1 MGSTLSQ
8 RQPYVSGNTERDENG
23 QFESELDDEDIVS
36 YFAERRPFHT
46 AQEVADRFGIDRSTA
61 YRRLSR
67 LEDDER
73 LEKVSLG
80 SRTVVWWYTADT
92 AATPD
97 EVESD
102 DPLFS
107 APKFSVDEPVDED
120 GIDDVL
126 YGEIEG

>member
-1 MGSTLSQ
+1 MASTLSQ
-8 RQPYVSGNTERDENG
+8 GQPYMSGNTERDENG
-23 QFESELDDEDIVS
+23 QFESELGNEDIMS

-67 LEDDER
+67 LEDDGR

-97 EVESD
+97 EVASD

-107 APKFSVDEPVDED
+107 APTFSVDDPVDED
-120 GIDDVL
+120 EIDDVL
-126 YGEIEG
+126 YGEIKG

>member
-1 MGSTLSQ
+1 M
-8 RQPYVSGNTERDENG
+8 SGNTERDESG
-23 QFESELDDEDIVS
+23 QFESELDDEAILS
-36 YFAERRPFHT
+36 YFAGGRPFRT
-46 AQEVADRFGIDRSTA
+46 AQEVADRFDIDRSTA

-67 LEDDER
+67 LEEDRR

-92 AATPD
+92 EAESD
-97 EVESD
+97 GNSSD

-107 APKFSVDEPVDED
+107 APAFSVDEPLDED
-120 GIDDVL
+120 DIDDVL

>member
-1 MGSTLSQ
+1 M
-8 RQPYVSGNTERDENG
+8 SGNSERDDSG
-23 QFESELDDEDIVS
+23 QFASELGNEDIMG
-36 YFAERRPFHT
+36 YFAESRPFHT
-46 AQEVADRFGIDRSTA
+46 AQEVADRFGVDRSTA

-67 LEDDER
+67 LEDDGR

-92 AATPD
+92 AATPAA
-97 EVESD
+97 VASD

-107 APKFSVDEPVDED
+107 APTFSVDESVDDDE
-120 GIDDVL
+120 IDDVL

>member
-1 MGSTLSQ
+1 M
-8 RQPYVSGNTERDENG
+8 SGNTERDESG
-23 QFESELDDEDIVS
+23 QFESDLSDEDIVS
-36 YFAERRPFHT
+36 YFAEGRPFHT
-46 AQEVADRFGIDRSTA
+46 AQEVADRFDIDRSTA

-67 LEDDER
+67 LEGDGR

-80 SRTVVWWYTADT
+80 SRTVVWWYRADT
-92 AATPD
+92 ATAHD
-97 EVESD
+97 EIESD

-120 GIDDVL
+120 EIDDVL

>member
-1 MGSTLSQ
+1 MDSTLSQ
-8 RQPYVSGNTERDENG
+8 RQSYMSENTERDESG
-23 QFESELDDEDIVS
+23 QFESELGNEDIMS

-67 LEDDER
+67 LEDDGR

-97 EVESD
+97 EVSSD

-120 GIDDVL
+120 EIDDVL

>member
-1 MGSTLSQ
+1 
-8 RQPYVSGNTERDENG
+8 VSGNTERDENG
-23 QFESELDDEDIVS
+23 QFESELANEDIMS
-36 YFAERRPFHT
+36 YFTNGRPFHT

-67 LEDDER
+67 LEDEDR

-92 AATPD
+92 EATPD
-97 EVESD
+97 EIAPD

-107 APKFSVDEPVDED
+107 APKFSVDEPVEEDE
-120 GIDDVL
+120 IDDVL

>member
-1 MGSTLSQ
+1 M
-8 RQPYVSGNTERDENG
+8 SGNTERDERG
-23 QFESELDDEDIVS
+23 QFESELEPEDIMS
-36 YFAERRPFHT
+36 YFAEGRPFHT
-46 AQEVADRFGIDRSTA
+46 AQEVADRFDIDRSTA

-67 LEDDER
+67 LDNDGH

-92 AATPD
+92 ATAPD

-102 DPLFS
+102 DPLFA
-107 APKFSVDEPVDED
+107 APTFTVDDPVDED
-120 GIDDVL
+120 EIDDVL

>member
-1 MGSTLSQ
+1 MGSAPSQ
-8 RQPYVSGNTERDENG
+8 SQPYMSGNSERDESG
-23 QFESELDDEDIVS
+23 QFASELGNEDIMS

-46 AQEVADRFGIDRSTA
+46 AQEVADRFSVDRSTA

-67 LEDDER
+67 LEDDGR

-92 AATPD
+92 AATAD
-97 EVESD
+97 AVASD

-107 APKFSVDEPVDED
+107 APTFSVDEPVDED
-120 GIDDVL
+120 EIDDVL

>member
-1 MGSTLSQ
+1 M
-8 RQPYVSGNTERDENG
+8 SGNTERDESG

-80 SRTVVWWYTADT
+80 TRVFPAMITTKGALLPPYTV
-92 AATPD
+92 
-97 EVESD
+97 
-102 DPLFS
+102 
-107 APKFSVDEPVDED
+107 
-120 GIDDVL
+120 
-126 YGEIEG
+126 

>member
-1 MGSTLSQ
+1 M
-8 RQPYVSGNTERDENG
+8 SGNAERDERG
-23 QFESELDDEDIVS
+23 QFESDLDDEDIVS
-36 YFAERRPFHT
+36 YFAEGRPFHT
-46 AQEVADRFGIDRSTA
+46 AQEVADQFGIDRSTA

-67 LEDDER
+67 LEDDGR

-80 SRTVVWWYTADT
+80 SRTVVWWYTAETTT
-92 AATPD
+92 APD

-107 APKFSVDEPVDED
+107 APTFSVDEPVDED
-120 GIDDVL
+120 EIDAVL